1 MWRKKISELEE
12 TINNGYG
19 IYNDLKIV
27 LEISKKDKE
36 NQRKTRKNNLNSM
49 KANQLHSTMSWQN
62 VMEKW
67 TKYTEKM

>member
-19 IYNDLKIV
+19 IYNDLKIE

-36 NQRKTRKNNLNSM
+36 KSK
-49 KANQLHSTMSWQN
+49 KD
-62 VMEKW
+62 
-67 TKYTEKM
+67 TKK

>member
-19 IYNDLKIV
+19 IYNDLKIE

-67 TKYTEKM
+67 TKYTEKI

>member
-19 IYNDLKIV
+19 IYNDLKIE